1 MVGAEHMEEL
11 DKLDLAHR
19 DNRENTEAGARFRER
34 RAALEDTGLIGG
46 GERMA
51 FQTKTPGSLSQAF
64 SGTIP
69 SPTKAAGSVGP

>member
-1 MVGAEHMEEL
+1 MEAL
-11 DKLDLAHR
+11 DWLDLAHR
-19 DNRENTEAGARFRER
+19 DNRENIEAGAHFRER
-34 RAALEDTGLIGG
+34 RAALEDTGLIVG

-51 FQTKTPGSLSQAF
+51 LQTKTPRSLSQEF